1 MSEALL
7 DIKYWGNSLGLRLPS
22 KVARAAH
29 LKAEQQVRMYVKDGC
44 VIIQPVLT
52 PTLSLAE
59 RLSRFDP
66 QQHGGEAL
74 PTSQNLGA
82 EQW

>member
-1 MSEALL
+1 
-7 DIKYWGNSLGLRLPS
+7 
-22 KVARAAH
+22 
-29 LKAEQQVRMYVKDGC
+29 MYVKDGC

-59 RLSRFDP
+59 RLSRFNP

-74 PTSQNLGA
+74 PTSQSLGA